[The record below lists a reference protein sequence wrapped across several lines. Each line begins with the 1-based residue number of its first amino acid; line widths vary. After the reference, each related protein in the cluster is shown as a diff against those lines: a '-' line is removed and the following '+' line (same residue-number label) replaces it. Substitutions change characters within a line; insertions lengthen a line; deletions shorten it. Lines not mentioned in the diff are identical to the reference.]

1 MERQIMSNVA
11 TAISTPFHT
20 KKGELEFPVQAM
32 RHIAF
37 IWPTPPPKT
46 FGELGILDIPEQFR
60 EDHQDGTGLL
70 LSIGPGVWLRDQKT
84 KKMKW
89 FPPPEEL
96 VPGCRVYYDKSVP
109 WNVQVQGLDGEMH
122 KVVYCG
128 FLDIH
133 GLVVNQQ

>member
-1 MERQIMSNVA
+1 MSNVA

-70 LSIGPGVWLRDQKT
+70 LSIGPGYWGKD
-84 KKMKW
+84 KKNKDKW
-89 FPPPEEL
+89 FQVPEAL
-96 VPGCRVYYDKSVP
+96 VPGVRVYFDTSVP
-109 WNVQVQGLDGEMH
+109 WHVMVQGQDGEMH

-128 FLDIH
+128 YRDIH
-133 GLVVNQQ
+133 GIAQ